1 MPVTNFLDI
10 LTAMFKKLKD
20 VILGRALSPQD
31 QGLMHN
37 MSLIAFFAWVGLGA
51 DGLSSSC
58 YGPEEAYLAL
68 GPGHTHLSIFV
79 AIATVIT
86 VFVISASYSLII
98 EVFPHGG
105 GGYLVAS
112 RLLSPNIGMVSG
124 CALLIDYLLTI
135 AISLASGT
143 DALFSFLPLEFQQYK
158 LVFCVGSLLLLM
170 VMNIRGAKES
180 IVPLVPIF
188 VTFILT
194 HFVMIVYAIFTH
206 TSNFSSIVNTTSL
219 EIHDTYSQLG
229 LWGMLFLILKAY
241 SLGAGTYTG
250 IEAVSNGL
258 PILREPRVKT
268 GKRTMVYMSW
278 SLAFTVLGL
287 MVAYL
292 IYNVGSVPGKTL
304 NAVLF
309 EAVSSNWGPWGQVF
323 VFISLIAEAFIL
335 FVAAQSGFLGGP
347 RVLANMAID
356 RWFPAKFAALSDRLV
371 TQKGILL
378 GGIAALVI
386 IVATNASVKYLV
398 VLYSINVFITFSLS
412 QMGMVRYWIQKRQ
425 QVKDWVRK
433 LFING
438 ISFVLTTFILVAV
451 VILKFHEGG
460 WVTLIVTGSLIALA
474 VIIKKHYLATAKQLQ
489 RLNNLVQAA
498 YVSVKHMEAVK
509 EKPALDQNSKTAVL
523 VVNGFNG
530 LGLHTLFNVTRLFG
544 KEFRNFVFIQVGVI
558 DAGNYKGADDVK
570 HLQHKV
576 REDVDRYVRFMSAQ
590 GFYAESMTLTGTD
603 IIDEVEKISPELI
616 KRLPGVVFFGG
627 QIVFENETILTKW
640 LHNYTVFSL
649 QRRLYNYGIP
659 FMVMPIRV

>member
-1 MPVTNFLDI
+1 
-10 LTAMFKKLKD
+10 MFKKIKNA
-20 VILGRALSPQD
+20 ILGRALSLQD

-68 GPGHTHLSIFV
+68 GAGHTHLSIFV
-79 AIATVIT
+79 AIASVIT
-86 VFVISASYSLII
+86 VFVISASYSQII
-98 EVFPHGG
+98 EVFPNGG

-112 RLLSPNIGMVSG
+112 RLISPNVGMVAG

-143 DALFSFLPLEFQQYK
+143 DALFSFLPLEFHKYK
-158 LVFCVGSLLLLM
+158 LVFCVGSLVLLI
-170 VMNIRGAKES
+170 VMNIRGVKES
-180 IVPLVPIF
+180 ILPLVPIF
-188 VTFILT
+188 LTFIAT
-194 HFVMIVYAIFTH
+194 HFILIIYSIFMH
-206 TSNFSSIVNTTSL
+206 INNFPSIVSNTSV
-219 EIHDTYSQLG
+219 EIQQTYSELG
-229 LWGMLFLILKAY
+229 LWGMFFLILRAY

-268 GKRTMVYMSW
+268 GKRTMIYMSC

-287 MVAYL
+287 MIAYL
-292 IYNVGSVPGKTL
+292 IYNVGAAPGKTL

-309 EAVSSNWGPWGQVF
+309 EAVSNNWGPWGK
-323 VFISLIAEAFIL
+323 VFILVSLLSEAFIL

-356 RWFPAKFAALSDRLV
+356 RWFPTKFAALSDRLV

-378 GGIAALVI
+378 GGIAALIV

-398 VLYSINVFITFSLS
+398 VLYSINVFLTFSLS
-412 QMGMVRYWIQKRQ
+412 QLGMVRHWWQKRD
-425 QVKDWVRK
+425 QVKDWIK
-433 LFING
+433 KIFING
-438 ISFVLTTFILVAV
+438 ISLILTTFILIAV
-451 VILKFHEGG
+451 TILKFHEGG
-460 WVTLIVTGSLIALA
+460 WVTILVTGSLIVVAI
-474 VIIKKHYLATAKQLQ
+474 IIKKHYLQTAKQLQ
-489 RLNNLVQAA
+489 RLNHLVQAA
-498 YVSVKHMEAVK
+498 YVSVKNTEELK
-509 EKPALDQNSKTAVL
+509 IKPTLDLNSKTAVL

-544 KEFRNFVFIQVGVI
+544 KEFKNFVFIQVGVV
-558 DAGNYKGADDVK
+558 DAGNYKGVDDVK
-570 HLQHKV
+570 SLQQKV
-576 REDVDRYVRFMSAQ
+576 TEDIQRYQRFMNSQ
-590 GFYAESMTLTGTD
+590 GFYAESITLTGTD
-603 IIDEVEKISPELI
+603 VIDEVEKISPELMQ
-616 KRLPGVVFFGG
+616 RFPGVVFFGG

>member
-1 MPVTNFLDI
+1 MVFQKI
-10 LTAMFKKLKD
+10 KD
-20 VILGRALSPQD
+20 VIIGKALRPQD
-31 QGLMHN
+31 QNLAHS

-68 GPGHTHLSIFV
+68 QGGHSHLSIFV
-79 AIATVIT
+79 AIATALT

-98 EVFPHGG
+98 ELFPHGG

-112 RLLSPNIGMVSG
+112 RLISGNVGMVAG

-143 DALFSFLPLEFQQYK
+143 DALFSFLPLEYQGYK
-158 LVFCVGSLLLLM
+158 LTFCLGSLLLLM
-170 VMNIRGAKES
+170 VLNLRGVKES
-180 IVPLVPIF
+180 VLALVPIF
-188 VTFILT
+188 LVFIIT
-194 HFVMIVYAIFTH
+194 HLFMITYAIYMHLNHFPLIV
-206 TSNFSSIVNTTSL
+206 SSTQA
-219 EIHDTYSQLG
+219 EIHQTYSQLG
-229 LWGMLFLILKAY
+229 FYGMIFLILRAY
-241 SLGAGTYTG
+241 SLGAGTFTG

-268 GKRTMVYMSW
+268 GKRTMVYMSV

-287 MVAYL
+287 MLAYV
-292 IYNVGSVPGKTL
+292 IYDVTPQAGKTL

-309 EAVSSNWGPWGQVF
+309 ETVSSQWGDGGRAF
-323 VFISLIAEAFIL
+323 VYLSLLSEAFIL

-356 RWFPAKFAALSDRLV
+356 RWFPTKFAALSDRLV
-371 TQKGILL
+371 TQKGVLLMGFAAFITIL
-378 GGIAALVI
+378 G
-386 IVATNASVKYLV
+386 TNASVKYLV

-412 QMGMVRYWIQKRQ
+412 QLGMVRFWWGERQ
-425 QVKDWVRK
+425 ENKEWFK
-433 LFING
+433 KILING
-438 ISFVLTTFILVAV
+438 VSLILTTFILIAV

-460 WVTLIVTGSLIALA
+460 WVTLLITGSLIALA
-474 VIIKKHYLATAKQLQ
+474 IFIKRHYLETAKQLR

-498 YVSVKHMEAVK
+498 YVSTSDEDKPVVK
-509 EKPALDQNSKTAVL
+509 PSLDPDSKTAVL

-530 LGLHTLFNVTRLFG
+530 LGLHTLFNVVRLFG
-544 KEFRNFVFIQVGVI
+544 KEFKNFVFIQVGVI
-558 DAGNYKGADDVK
+558 DAGNYKGGDDVK
-570 HLQHKV
+570 ALQQKV
-576 REDVDRYVRFMSAQ
+576 NYDIERYVRFMNAQ
-590 GFYAESMTLTGTD
+590 GCFAESLTLTGTD
-603 IIDEVEKISPELI
+603 VIDEVEKISSSLLQ
-616 KRLPGVVFFGG
+616 KYPGVVFFGG
-627 QIVFENETILTKW
+627 QIVFEKETFLTRW

>member
-1 MPVTNFLDI
+1 
-10 LTAMFKKLKD
+10 
-20 VILGRALSPQD
+20 
-31 QGLMHN
+31 MHN

>member
-1 MPVTNFLDI
+1 MIIQKIKDAI
-10 LTAMFKKLKD
+10 IGKALK
-20 VILGRALSPQD
+20 PQE
-31 QGLMHN
+31 QGLAHS

-68 GPGHTHLSIFV
+68 QGGHAHLSIFV
-79 AIATVIT
+79 AIATVLT
-86 VFVISASYSLII
+86 VFIISASYSQII
-98 EVFPHGG
+98 ELFPQGG

-112 RLLSPNIGMVSG
+112 RLLSPNVGMVSG

-143 DALFSFLPLEFQQYK
+143 DALFSFLPLEYQGFK
-158 LVFCVGSLLLLM
+158 LSFCVGSLILLM
-170 VMNIRGAKES
+170 IMNLRGAKES
-180 IVPLVPIF
+180 IMTLVPIF
-188 VTFILT
+188 LVFIFT
-194 HFVMIVYAIFTH
+194 HLFMITYAIFTH
-206 TSNFSSIVNTTSL
+206 INNFPSIVVSTKA
-219 EIHDTYSQLG
+219 EIHQSFEGLG
-229 LWGMLFLILKAY
+229 FLGVAFLLLRAY

-287 MVAYL
+287 MLAYL
-292 IYNVGSVPGKTL
+292 IYDVSSQPGKTL

-309 EAVSSNWGPWGQVF
+309 ETVSSHWGIGGQLF
-323 VFISLIAEAFIL
+323 VYVSLLSEAFIL

-356 RWFPAKFAALSDRLV
+356 RWFPTKFAALSDRLV
-371 TQKGILL
+371 TQKGVLL
-378 GGIAALVI
+378 MGLAAIVVI
-386 IVATNASVKYLV
+386 IATKASVKYLV
-398 VLYSINVFITFSLS
+398 VLYSINVFLTFSLS
-412 QMGMVRYWIQKRQ
+412 QLGMVRHWWGVKNE
-425 QVKDWVRK
+425 VKDWLKRFV
-433 LFING
+433 ING
-438 ISFVLTTFILVAV
+438 VSFVLTTFILVAV

-460 WVTLIVTGSLIALA
+460 WVTILITGSLIGLA
-474 VIIKKHYLATAKQLQ
+474 ILIKRHYLKTAKQLR

-498 YVSVKHMEAVK
+498 YVSTSDNEEPVT
-509 EKPALDQNSKTAVL
+509 KPPLDANSKTAIL

-530 LGLHTLFNVTRLFG
+530 LGLHTLFNVVRLFG
-544 KEFRNFVFIQVGVI
+544 KEFKNFVFIQVGVI
-558 DAGNYKGADDVK
+558 DAGNYKGGDDVK
-570 HLQHKV
+570 NLQLKV
-576 REDVDRYVRFMSAQ
+576 NHDIERYVRFMNAQ
-590 GFYAESMTLTGTD
+590 GCFAESLTLTGTD
-603 IIDEVEKISPELI
+603 VIDEVEKISPNLLQ
-616 KRLPGVVFFGG
+616 RFPGVVFFGG
-627 QIVFENETILTKW
+627 QIVFEKETLLTRW

>member
-1 MPVTNFLDI
+1 
-10 LTAMFKKLKD
+10 MFKKIKD

-31 QGLMHN
+31 QSLMHN

-112 RLLSPNIGMVSG
+112 RLLSPNVGMVSG

-143 DALFSFLPLEFQQYK
+143 DALFSFFPLEFQQYK

-188 VTFILT
+188 LTFIVT
-194 HFVMIVYAIFTH
+194 HLVMIVYAIFTH
-206 TSNFSSIVNTTSL
+206 TSNFPTIMSTTSV
-219 EIHDTYSQLG
+219 EIHDTYNQLG

-292 IYNVGSVPGKTL
+292 IYDVASTPGKTL

-309 EAVSSNWGPWGQVF
+309 ETVSSNWGPWGNVF
-323 VFISLIAEAFIL
+323 VLVSLLAEAFIL

-356 RWFPAKFAALSDRLV
+356 RWFPTKFAALSDRLV

-412 QMGMVRYWIQKRQ
+412 QLGMVRHWLQKKNE
-425 QVKDWVRK
+425 VKDWFNK
-433 LFING
+433 LFVNG

-460 WVTLIVTGSLIALA
+460 WVTLVVTGSLIALA

-498 YVSVKHMEAVK
+498 YVSVKNTEDLK
-509 EKPALDQNSKTAVL
+509 EKPLLDQNSKTAVL

-544 KEFRNFVFIQVGVI
+544 KEFKNFVFIQVGVI

-576 REDVDRYVRFMSAQ
+576 REDVDRYVRFMNAQ